1 MLNDGNLIHV
11 DDSMEFGYEMV
22 QWVCR
27 RINLKG
33 GQVLV
38 ELLFVLA
45 VSFEESRLVLREEFG
60 GFAADLGA
68 EEFVG
73 LVHDL
78 LGDGNE

>member
-1 MLNDGNLIHV
+1 M
-11 DDSMEFGYEMV
+11 
-22 QWVCR
+22 
-27 RINLKG
+27 
-33 GQVLV
+33 V